1 MELASKPIN
10 DLDDLLRDSP
20 QKARMVTRQDGS
32 QVPFSDLTLTQYLED
47 KLEGL
52 NKQYMDLSL
61 IVNKVKQGIY
71 NGKCKTSHCRHFG
84 VLETCSGS
92 RSRELDEFDH
102 RAARDLEEIKILT
115 SLFILF

>member
-1 MELASKPIN
+1 MELSSKPIN
-10 DLDDLLRDSP
+10 DLDDLLHDSP

-32 QVPFSDLTLTQYLED
+32 QVPFSDLTLTQFLED

-71 NGKCKTSHCRHFG
+71 NGKFKTSPG
-84 VLETCSGS
+84 SLSGDQNLCLS
-92 RSRELDEFDH
+92 MRSRELDDFDP
-102 RAARDLEEIKILT
+102 RAAWDLEKIKILT